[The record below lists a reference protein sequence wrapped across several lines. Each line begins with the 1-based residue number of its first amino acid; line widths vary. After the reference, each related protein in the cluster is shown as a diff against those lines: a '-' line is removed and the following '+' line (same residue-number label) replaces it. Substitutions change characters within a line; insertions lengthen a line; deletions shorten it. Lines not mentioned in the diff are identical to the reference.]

1 MTTEEHNMLL
11 SILENTGEL
20 NLHDYYFK
28 IIKRIE
34 GIYELDMIQDG
45 VKTRLALGSYKECI
59 NMADMC
65 LNRLNI

>member
-20 NLHDYYFK
+20 NLHNYYFK

-45 VKTRLALGSYKECI
+45 VKTRLALG
-59 NMADMC
+59 
-65 LNRLNI
+65 